1 MNRLRL
7 SLTFVLIN
15 TKRMNKRQF
24 KDKIYTVLAGLVKA
38 MANPHRLE
46 IIDLL
51 GQVERS
57 VEEIAAETG
66 MSVAN
71 ASQHLQVLKQSNLVQ
86 IKRNGNFILYR
97 LANDNVYKS
106 WKDLREIGMASLAE
120 VEKIIKDFRTKK
132 HTLEPVRLEDL
143 VSRTK
148 SSNIILLDVRPEQEF
163 TAGHIPGAI
172 NIPID
177 QLPNRL
183 GDLKKTKQYIAY
195 CRGPFCVFADDAVQL
210 LLQKGFKA
218 NRIEEGYPD
227 WKVRYQ
233 TEDIS

>member
-1 MNRLRL
+1 ME
-7 SLTFVLIN
+7 
-15 TKRMNKRQF
+15 KREF
-24 KDKIYTVLAGLVKA
+24 KDKVYTVMSKLVKA

-51 GQVERS
+51 GQAERS

-97 LANDNVYKS
+97 LASDNVYKS
-106 WKDLREIGMASLAE
+106 WRDLRKIGMESLAE
-120 VEKIIKDFRTKK
+120 VEKIVKDFRAKK
-132 HTLEPVRLEDL
+132 RSFEPVRLEDL
-143 VSRTK
+143 LSRME

-163 TAGHIPGAI
+163 NAGHIPNAI

-177 QLPNRL
+177 QLPGRI
-183 GDLKKTKQYIAY
+183 GELKKSKRYVAY

-210 LLQKGFKA
+210 LTQKGFKA
-218 NRIEEGYPD
+218 NRLEEGYPD
-227 WKVRYQ
+227 WKIKYHA
-233 TEDIS
+233 EAIS

>member
-1 MNRLRL
+1 MQ
-7 SLTFVLIN
+7 
-15 TKRMNKRQF
+15 KREF
-24 KDKIYTVLAGLVKA
+24 KDKVYTILWVLVKA

-51 GQVERS
+51 GQSERS

-97 LANDNVYKS
+97 LASDNVYRS
-106 WKDLREIGMASLAE
+106 WKNLRDIGMESLAE
-120 VEKIIKDFRTKK
+120 AEKIVRDFRTKK
-132 HTLEPVRLEDL
+132 SSFEPVCLEDL
-143 VSRTK
+143 LSRMKT
-148 SSNIILLDVRPEQEF
+148 SNIILLDVRPEQEF
-163 TAGHIPGAI
+163 KAGHIPNSI

-177 QLPNRL
+177 QLAGRI
-183 GDLKKTKQYIAY
+183 GELKKSKRYIAY

-210 LLQKGFKA
+210 LTQKGFKA
-218 NRIEEGYPD
+218 NRLEEGYPD
-227 WKVRYQ
+227 WKIKFQ
-233 TEDIS
+233 TENYFLKT

>member
-1 MNRLRL
+1 MD
-7 SLTFVLIN
+7 
-15 TKRMNKRQF
+15 KREF
-24 KDKIYTVLAGLVKA
+24 KDKVYTILSQLVKA

-51 GQVERS
+51 GQSERS

-106 WKDLREIGMASLAE
+106 WKDLQEIGMESLEE
-120 VEKIIKDFRTKK
+120 VGKIVKDFRAKK
-132 HTLEPVRLEDL
+132 SSLEPVRLEDL
-143 VSRTK
+143 LSRMD

-163 TAGHIPGAI
+163 KAGHIPRSI

-177 QLPNRL
+177 QLSHRI
-183 GDLKKTKQYIAY
+183 GELKKSKHYIAY

-210 LLQKGFKA
+210 LTQKGFKA
-218 NRIEEGYPD
+218 NRLEEGYPD
-227 WKVRYQ
+227 WKIKFQ
-233 TEDIS
+233 NLLPTFSS

>member
-1 MNRLRL
+1 MQ
-7 SLTFVLIN
+7 
-15 TKRMNKRQF
+15 KREF
-24 KDKIYTVLAGLVKA
+24 KDKVYTILSGLVKA

-51 GQVERS
+51 GQSERS

-97 LANDNVYKS
+97 LASDNVYRS
-106 WKDLREIGMASLAE
+106 WKNLRDIGMESLAE
-120 VEKIIKDFRTKK
+120 AEKIVRDFRTKK
-132 HTLEPVRLEDL
+132 SSFEPVCLEDL
-143 VSRTK
+143 LSRMKT
-148 SSNIILLDVRPEQEF
+148 SNIILLDVRPEQEF
-163 TAGHIPGAI
+163 KAGHIPNSI

-177 QLPNRL
+177 QLAGRI
-183 GDLKKTKQYIAY
+183 GELKKSKRYIAY

-210 LLQKGFKA
+210 LTQKGFKA
-218 NRIEEGYPD
+218 NRLEEGYPD
-227 WKVRYQ
+227 WKIKFQ
-233 TEDIS
+233 TENYFLKT